1 MKKGLG
7 IIYLSFSVLFYLGI
21 VCVLYLYRIDDNTY
35 KWMMAEAMVF
45 FGILISVAIP
55 DMLISI
61 DVDTVSISASRAAII
76 NKYLVFCIVFTLT
89 NKFFW
94 GVTVLV
100 GISMLIGL
108 VIESMLLSQ
117 ILSADISIRQFTER
131 LNAVDTSV
139 VDGVLKYYGIYI
151 LGIVFYLNLHSNI
164 YEPDY
169 VVVVDDS
176 LLEAVDVTAGLKPDG
191 AIVINTTKTGKELKP
206 LLNGYTGKVYT
217 IDARKISLETLGKY
231 FPNTPML
238 AAIVK
243 VSGVIEEK
251 DFLADMEGSFK
262 HKFAKKPE
270 VIDGNMKA
278 LEMSFRGRFFN

>member
-1 MKKGLG
+1 MGAP
-7 IIYLSFSVLFYLGI
+7 ITAYN
-21 VCVLYLYRIDDNTY
+21 RISNT
-35 KWMMAEAMVF
+35 
-45 FGILISVAIP
+45 P
-55 DMLISI
+55 
-61 DVDTVSISASRAAII
+61 
-76 NKYLVFCIVFTLT
+76 
-89 NKFFW
+89 
-94 GVTVLV
+94 
-100 GISMLIGL
+100 
-108 VIESMLLSQ
+108 
-117 ILSADISIRQFTER
+117 IR
-131 LNAVDTSV
+131 
-139 VDGVLKYYGIYI
+139 I
-151 LGIVFYLNLHSNI
+151 HSNI

-191 AIVINTTKTGKELKP
+191 AIVINTTKSGNELKP
-206 LLNGYTGKVYT
+206 LLNGYTGDVYT

-278 LEMSFRGRFFN
+278 LEMALKEVNKV

>member
-7 IIYLSFSVLFYLGI
+7 IIYFCFSVLFYLGI

-35 KWMMAEAMVF
+35 KWMIAEAMVF

-76 NKYLVFCIVFTLT
+76 NKYLVFCIAFTLT

-108 VIESMLLSQ
+108 VIESMLFSQ

-164 YEPDY
+164 YEQVIMLAIMIAIHSI
-169 VVVVDDS
+169 VVTKVVEPVKCNAKWKIK
-176 LLEAVDVTAGLKPDG
+176 LVLWLIFLVTA
-191 AIVINTTKTGKELKP
+191 IVASFDYDMVVYSFIGTYVMISRDLLQSKKTSLF
-206 LLNGYTGKVYT
+206 KV
-217 IDARKISLETLGKY
+217 DY
-231 FPNTPML
+231 F
-238 AAIVK
+238 
-243 VSGVIEEK
+243 E
-251 DFLADMEGSFK
+251 
-262 HKFAKKPE
+262 
-270 VIDGNMKA
+270 
-278 LEMSFRGRFFN
+278 